1 MSHLSVDPCEVAVER
16 RRVERGHSTEG
27 AVDGRSDGLTG
38 QGADPVPYQGADR
51 GLNDAVDVL
60 HYKPLELKSSMSLHD
75 TYIFVFCF
83 ASTGTKSMNKIP
95 KYVYMSLHVLSWK
108 TN

>member
-27 AVDGRSDGLTG
+27 TVDGRSDGLTG
-38 QGADPVPYQGADR
+38 QGPDPVPHQGADR

-60 HYKPLELKSSMSLHD
+60 HYKALKLKSKMSLHD
-75 TYIFVFCF
+75 TYIFVFVLLVQ
-83 ASTGTKSMNKIP
+83 SLRTKFRN
-95 KYVYMSLHVLSWK
+95 MSICHCMC
-108 TN
+108 

>member
-27 AVDGRSDGLTG
+27 TVDGRSDGLTG
-38 QGADPVPYQGADR
+38 QGAYPVPHQGADR

-60 HYKPLELKSSMSLHD
+60 HYKPLKLKNSMSLHD

-83 ASTGTKSMNKIP
+83 CFASTKSTNKIP
-95 KYVYMSLHVLSWK
+95 KYVYMSLHVLSWN

>member
-1 MSHLSVDPCEVAVER
+1 MSHLSVDPCEVTVEW

-38 QGADPVPYQGADR
+38 QGPDPVPHQGADR

-60 HYKPLELKSSMSLHD
+60 HYKPLKLKNSMSLHD

-83 ASTGTKSMNKIP
+83 CFASTKSMNKIP
-95 KYVYMSLHVLSWK
+95 KYVYMSLHVWSWN

>member
-1 MSHLSVDPCEVAVER
+1 MSHLSVDPCEVAVEWSG
-16 RRVERGHSTEG
+16 VERGHSTEG

-60 HYKPLELKSSMSLHD
+60 HYKPLKLKSKMSLHD
-75 TYIFVFCF
+75 TYIFVLLVQ
-83 ASTGTKSMNKIP
+83 SLRTKFRN
-95 KYVYMSLHVLSWK
+95 MSICHCMC
-108 TN
+108 

>member
-16 RRVERGHSTEG
+16 SRVERRHSTEG

-38 QGADPVPYQGADR
+38 QGADPVPHQGADR

-60 HYKPLELKSSMSLHD
+60 HYKSLKLKSSMSLHD
-75 TYIFVFCF
+75 TYIFVFVLLVQ
-83 ASTGTKSMNKIP
+83 SLRTKFRN
-95 KYVYMSLHVLSWK
+95 MSICHCMC
-108 TN
+108 

>member
-38 QGADPVPYQGADR
+38 QGADPVPHQGADR

-60 HYKPLELKSSMSLHD
+60 HYKPLKLKNSMSLHD

-83 ASTGTKSMNKIP
+83 CFASTKSTNKIP
-95 KYVYMSLHVLSWK
+95 K
-108 TN
+108 

>member
-38 QGADPVPYQGADR
+38 QGADPVPHQGADR

-60 HYKPLELKSSMSLHD
+60 HYKPLKLKSKMSLHD
-75 TYIFVFCF
+75 TYIFVFVLLVQ
-83 ASTGTKSMNKIP
+83 SLRTKFRNKSICHC
-95 KYVYMSLHVLSWK
+95 MC
-108 TN
+108 

>member
-60 HYKPLELKSSMSLHD
+60 HYKPLKLKSKMSLHD
-75 TYIFVFCF
+75 TYMFCF
-83 ASTGTKSMNKIP
+83 ASTKSTNKIQ
-95 KYVYMSLHVLSWK
+95 KYVYMSLHVLSWN

>member
-38 QGADPVPYQGADR
+38 QGPDPVPHQRADR

-60 HYKPLELKSSMSLHD
+60 HYKPLKLKSSMSLHD
-75 TYIFVFCF
+75 TYIFVFVLLVQ
-83 ASTGTKSMNKIP
+83 SLRTKFRN
-95 KYVYMSLHVLSWK
+95 MSICHCMC
-108 TN
+108 

>member
-16 RRVERGHSTEG
+16 SRVERGHSTEG

-38 QGADPVPYQGADR
+38 QGPDPVPHQGADR

-60 HYKPLELKSSMSLHD
+60 HYKPFKLKNSMSLHD

-83 ASTGTKSMNKIP
+83 CFASTKSTDKIL
-95 KYVYMSLHVLSWK
+95 KYVYMSLHVLSWN

>member
-38 QGADPVPYQGADR
+38 QGPYPVPHQGADR

-60 HYKPLELKSSMSLHD
+60 HYKPLKLKSSMSLHD
-75 TYIFVFCF
+75 TYIFVFVLLVQ
-83 ASTGTKSMNKIP
+83 SLQTKFRN
-95 KYVYMSLHVLSWK
+95 MSICHCK
-108 TN
+108 C

>member
-27 AVDGRSDGLTG
+27 TVDGRSDGLTG
-38 QGADPVPYQGADR
+38 QGADPVPHQRADR

-60 HYKPLELKSSMSLHD
+60 HYKPLKLKSSMSLHD
-75 TYIFVFCF
+75 TYIIVFVLLVQ
-83 ASTGTKSMNKIP
+83 SLRTKFRN
-95 KYVYMSLHVLSWK
+95 MSICHCMC
-108 TN
+108 

>member
-27 AVDGRSDGLTG
+27 TVDGRSDGLTG
-38 QGADPVPYQGADR
+38 QGPYPVPHQGADR

-60 HYKPLELKSSMSLHD
+60 HYKPFKLKNSMSLHD
-75 TYIFVFCF
+75 TYIFVFVLLVQ
-83 ASTGTKSMNKIP
+83 SLRTKFRN
-95 KYVYMSLHVLSWK
+95 MSICHCMC
-108 TN
+108 

>member
-27 AVDGRSDGLTG
+27 TVDGRCDGLTG
-38 QGADPVPYQGADR
+38 QGADPVPHQGADR

-60 HYKPLELKSSMSLHD
+60 HYKPLKLKSKMSLHD
-75 TYIFVFCF
+75 TYIFVFVLLVQ
-83 ASTGTKSMNKIP
+83 SLRTKLRN
-95 KYVYMSLHVLSWK
+95 MSICHCMC
-108 TN
+108 

>member
-27 AVDGRSDGLTG
+27 TVDGRSDGLTG
-38 QGADPVPYQGADR
+38 QGPYPVPHQGADR

-60 HYKPLELKSSMSLHD
+60 HYKPLKLKSSMSLHD
-75 TYIFVFCF
+75 TYIFVFVLLVQ
-83 ASTGTKSMNKIP
+83 SLRTKFRNKSICHC
-95 KYVYMSLHVLSWK
+95 MC
-108 TN
+108 

>member
-38 QGADPVPYQGADR
+38 QGPYPVPHQGADR

-60 HYKPLELKSSMSLHD
+60 HYKPLKLKSSMSLHD
-75 TYIFVFCF
+75 TYIFVFVLLVQ
-83 ASTGTKSMNKIP
+83 SLRTKFRN
-95 KYVYMSLHVLSWK
+95 MSICHCMC
-108 TN
+108 

>member
-38 QGADPVPYQGADR
+38 QGADPVPHQGADR

-60 HYKPLELKSSMSLHD
+60 HYKPFKLKSKMSLHD
-75 TYIFVFCF
+75 TYIFVFVLLVQ
-83 ASTGTKSMNKIP
+83 SLRTKLRN
-95 KYVYMSLHVLSWK
+95 MSICHCMC
-108 TN
+108 

>member
-27 AVDGRSDGLTG
+27 TVDGRSDGLTG
-38 QGADPVPYQGADR
+38 QGPDPVPHQGADR

-60 HYKPLELKSSMSLHD
+60 HYKPFKLKNSMSLHD
-75 TYIFVFCF
+75 TYIFVFVLLVQ
-83 ASTGTKSMNKIP
+83 SLRTKFRN
-95 KYVYMSLHVLSWK
+95 MSICHCMC
-108 TN
+108 

>member
-1 MSHLSVDPCEVAVER
+1 MSHLSVDPYEVAVER

-38 QGADPVPYQGADR
+38 QGPDPVPHQRADR

-75 TYIFVFCF
+75 TYIFVFVLLVQ
-83 ASTGTKSMNKIP
+83 SLRTKFRN
-95 KYVYMSLHVLSWK
+95 MSICHCMC
-108 TN
+108 

>member
-27 AVDGRSDGLTG
+27 TVDGRSDGLTG
-38 QGADPVPYQGADR
+38 QGPDPVPHQGADR

-60 HYKPLELKSSMSLHD
+60 HYKPLKLKSKMSLHD
-75 TYIFVFCF
+75 TYIFVFVLLVQ
-83 ASTGTKSMNKIP
+83 SLRTKLRN
-95 KYVYMSLHVLSWK
+95 MSICHCMC
-108 TN
+108 

>member
-27 AVDGRSDGLTG
+27 TVDGRSDGLTG
-38 QGADPVPYQGADR
+38 QGPYPVPHQGADR

-60 HYKPLELKSSMSLHD
+60 HYKPLELKSKMSLHD

-83 ASTGTKSMNKIP
+83 CFASTKSTNKIP
-95 KYVYMSLHVLSWK
+95 KYVYMSLHVLSWN
-108 TN
+108 TS